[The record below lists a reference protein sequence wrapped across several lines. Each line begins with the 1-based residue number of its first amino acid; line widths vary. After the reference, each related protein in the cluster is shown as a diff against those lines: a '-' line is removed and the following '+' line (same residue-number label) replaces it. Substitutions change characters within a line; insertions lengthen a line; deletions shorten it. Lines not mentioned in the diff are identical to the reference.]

1 MRIKNKKMNK
11 TIFSIGSYGIFLV
24 LVGLIILF
32 SVLTIKKQQ
41 LVGEDAGT
49 ALAAQVDN
57 AKDTDRI
64 LLITSV
70 SKAEKALITGFENS
84 VSKELQLEV
93 LSQTPPVVRKR
104 IASLIEANEIPEYIV
119 LSNKAKKWLLF
130 QQMQTNFPE
139 LKNIKVATIRASSG
153 SNFLKKENLLN
164 VADQIAVIAIIAIG
178 MTMVIITGGIDLSV
192 GSLIALSAVIVTT
205 LIASYM
211 GAEDASTSSVVI
223 AGVAA
228 IVICGILG
236 VLSGV
241 FTTYFNIPSFIVTLS
256 MMLIASGIA
265 YTISEGQSIYQIP
278 ESFVWLGRARVFGI
292 PVSVLL
298 MVALYFI
305 ANIIMTK
312 TVFGRYVYAIGGN
325 LEAAQLSGVPIKKIT
340 IIVFA
345 ICGLLAGVGGVIL
358 ASQLNSG
365 SPTYGTSYELY
376 VIAAVVI
383 GGTSLM
389 GGEGKIW
396 GTLIG
401 AFVIGVIQNGM
412 NLIGIESYLQKI
424 ILGLL
429 ILVALVIEKY
439 KKT

>member
-1 MRIKNKKMNK
+1 MN
-11 TIFSIGSYGIFLV
+11 Y
-24 LVGLIILF
+24 ILC
-32 SVLTIKKQQ
+32 L
-41 LVGEDAGT
+41 
-49 ALAAQVDN
+49 
-57 AKDTDRI
+57 
-64 LLITSV
+64 
-70 SKAEKALITGFENS
+70 
-84 VSKELQLEV
+84 
-93 LSQTPPVVRKR
+93 KR

-178 MTMVIITGGIDLSV
+178 MTMVIITSGIDLSV

-298 MVALYFI
+298 MVAL
-305 ANIIMTK
+305 
-312 TVFGRYVYAIGGN
+312 
-325 LEAAQLSGVPIKKIT
+325 
-340 IIVFA
+340 
-345 ICGLLAGVGGVIL
+345 
-358 ASQLNSG
+358 
-365 SPTYGTSYELY
+365 
-376 VIAAVVI
+376 
-383 GGTSLM
+383 
-389 GGEGKIW
+389 
-396 GTLIG
+396 
-401 AFVIGVIQNGM
+401 
-412 NLIGIESYLQKI
+412 
-424 ILGLL
+424 
-429 ILVALVIEKY
+429 
-439 KKT
+439 

>member
-1 MRIKNKKMNK
+1 MNK
-11 TIFSIGSYGIFLV
+11 TKFSIGAYGIFLV
-24 LVGLIILF
+24 LVGLIVLF
-32 SVLTIKKQQ
+32 SVLTIKEQQ
-41 LVGEDAGT
+41 LVGEDAGI

-57 AKDTDRI
+57 AKVTDKI

-70 SKAEKALITGFENS
+70 SKTEQALITGFENS
-84 VSKELQLEV
+84 VSKELQVEV
-93 LSQTPPVVRKR
+93 LSQFPPAVRNR
-104 IASLIEANEIPEYIV
+104 ISSLIEADEIPEYIV
-119 LSNKAKKWLLF
+119 LSNKAKQWLLF
-130 QQMQTNFPE
+130 QQMLTNFPE
-139 LKNIKVATIRASSG
+139 LKNVKLATISS
-153 SNFLKKENLLN
+153 SRRSTFLKKENLLN

-178 MTMVIITGGIDLSV
+178 MTMVIIISGIDLSV

-223 AGVAA
+223 AGLGA

-265 YTISEGQSIYQIP
+265 YTISKGQSIYQIP
-278 ESFVWLGRARVFGI
+278 ENFIWLGRARYFGI

-298 MVALYFI
+298 MVMLYYI
-305 ANIIMTK
+305 ANIVMTK

-383 GGTSLM
+383 GGTNLM

-439 KKT
+439 KKA

>member
-1 MRIKNKKMNK
+1 
-11 TIFSIGSYGIFLV
+11 
-24 LVGLIILF
+24 
-32 SVLTIKKQQ
+32 
-41 LVGEDAGT
+41 
-49 ALAAQVDN
+49 
-57 AKDTDRI
+57 
-64 LLITSV
+64 
-70 SKAEKALITGFENS
+70 
-84 VSKELQLEV
+84 
-93 LSQTPPVVRKR
+93 
-104 IASLIEANEIPEYIV
+104 
-119 LSNKAKKWLLF
+119 
-130 QQMQTNFPE
+130 
-139 LKNIKVATIRASSG
+139 
-153 SNFLKKENLLN
+153 
-164 VADQIAVIAIIAIG
+164 
-178 MTMVIITGGIDLSV
+178 
-192 GSLIALSAVIVTT
+192 
-205 LIASYM
+205 
-211 GAEDASTSSVVI
+211 
-223 AGVAA
+223 
-228 IVICGILG
+228 
-236 VLSGV
+236 
-241 FTTYFNIPSFIVTLS
+241 
-256 MMLIASGIA
+256 MLIASGIA

>member
-1 MRIKNKKMNK
+1 MNK
-11 TIFSIGSYGIFLV
+11 TIFSIGSYGIVLV

-104 IASLIEANEIPEYIV
+104 IASLIEANEIPEHIV

-130 QQMQTNFPE
+130 QQMQINFPE
-139 LKNIKVATIRASSG
+139 LKNVKVATIRARSG

-178 MTMVIITGGIDLSV
+178 MTMVIITSGIDLSV

>member
-1 MRIKNKKMNK
+1 MNK

-70 SKAEKALITGFENS
+70 SKVEKALITGFENS

-139 LKNIKVATIRASSG
+139 LKNVKVATIRASSG

-178 MTMVIITGGIDLSV
+178 MTMVIITSGIDLSV

-211 GAEDASTSSVVI
+211 GAEDASTPSVVI

>member
-1 MRIKNKKMNK
+1 
-11 TIFSIGSYGIFLV
+11 
-24 LVGLIILF
+24 
-32 SVLTIKKQQ
+32 
-41 LVGEDAGT
+41 
-49 ALAAQVDN
+49 
-57 AKDTDRI
+57 
-64 LLITSV
+64 
-70 SKAEKALITGFENS
+70 
-84 VSKELQLEV
+84 
-93 LSQTPPVVRKR
+93 
-104 IASLIEANEIPEYIV
+104 
-119 LSNKAKKWLLF
+119 
-130 QQMQTNFPE
+130 
-139 LKNIKVATIRASSG
+139 
-153 SNFLKKENLLN
+153 
-164 VADQIAVIAIIAIG
+164 
-178 MTMVIITGGIDLSV
+178 
-192 GSLIALSAVIVTT
+192 
-205 LIASYM
+205 M
-211 GAEDASTSSVVI
+211 GAEDASTPSVVI

-236 VLSGV
+236 ILSGV

>member
-1 MRIKNKKMNK
+1 MNK

-70 SKAEKALITGFENS
+70 SKVEKALITGFENS

-139 LKNIKVATIRASSG
+139 LKNVKVATIRASSG

-178 MTMVIITGGIDLSV
+178 MTMVIITSGIDLSV

>member
-1 MRIKNKKMNK
+1 MNK

-24 LVGLIILF
+24 FVGLIILF